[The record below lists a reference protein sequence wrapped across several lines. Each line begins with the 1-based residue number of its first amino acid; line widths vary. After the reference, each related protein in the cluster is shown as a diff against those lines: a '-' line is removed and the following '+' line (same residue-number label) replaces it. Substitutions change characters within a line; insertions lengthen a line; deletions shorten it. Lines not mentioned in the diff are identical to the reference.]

1 MEKINSLRGT
11 NTILTPLLDLTKI
24 IEEQIQN
31 IISIYQIKHKE
42 TPTLPIINTLTTFY
56 SQPELHHRQIQFA
69 PHHNIAD
76 QLLSRAS
83 SIHNCTHSNYYQSI
97 EPIDSIFVPTRHNHE
112 MSLSTT
118 TTAPSIQTTVTT
130 NPSYFVEDMA
140 VNAISEIVEAQMIK
154 DKTQME
160 TEEGVPT
167 TINLTLETPI
177 L

>member
-56 SQPELHHRQIQFA
+56 SQQELHHRQIQFD

-76 QLLSRAS
+76 QLLSRAP
-83 SIHNCTHSNYYQSI
+83 SI
-97 EPIDSIFVPTRHNHE
+97 
-112 MSLSTT
+112 STT

-140 VNAISEIVEAQMIK
+140 INAILEIVEAQMIK

-160 TEEGVPT
+160 TEEGVEATPLVPT
-167 TINLTLETPI
+167 TVNLTLETPI
-177 L
+177 LQRVRFNLIRHR